1 MTCLFS
7 SIEKRI
13 KSLEN
18 RSGGPGVKI
27 FMYDSENGKWD
38 PEPPDNWKAAHP
50 KGVAVTLASVD
61 ASIDDR
67 DFSDLDEEVDD
78 F

>member
-1 MTCLFS
+1 MTGRFS

-27 FMYDSENGKWD
+27 FMYDSETGKWD
-38 PEPPDNWKAAHP
+38 PESPDNWKAAHP
-50 KGVAVTLASVD
+50 QCVAVELWSVD
-61 ASIDDR
+61 GSIDDR
-67 DFSDLDEEVDD
+67 DFSDENKDEDD
-78 F
+78 L